1 MNEEQRQ
8 RISALCDGELEARER
23 LDAID
28 DIGRDPALRD
38 TFGRYQMISDVLH
51 NNYRRAEDHALLA
64 RVREALAD
72 EPTVLAPPRRTPRF
86 SSWRPLAA
94 GFAVAAS
101 VAAVAVV
108 GIQVINEEPAAQLA
122 AEAPREY
129 IRLQQPTVVAEK
141 RERARE
147 GNLNIAPVAAR
158 SKSPLAPYVVNHNEV
173 SRIPMNN
180 PQASGENQ

>member
-1 MNEEQRQ
+1 MNDEQRQ

-28 DIGRDPALRD
+28 AIDRDPRLRD

-51 NNYRRAEDHALLA
+51 NNYRRVEDHDLAA
-64 RVREALAD
+64 RVRGALSD
-72 EPTVLAPPRRTPRF
+72 EPTVLAPR
-86 SSWRPLAA
+86 SRPSRLSPWQRLGA

-108 GIQVINEEPAAQLA
+108 GIQVINEEPAAQVVA
-122 AEAPREY
+122 DGPREY

-141 RERARE
+141 REHT
-147 GNLNIAPVAAR
+147 LNVAPVAAR
-158 SKSPLAPYVVNHNEV
+158 SRSPLEHYVVNHNAISNAPFTRPLSE
-173 SRIPMNN
+173 
-180 PQASGENQ
+180 EK